1 MKSIRF
7 LFLPAVTFLAKWSPC
22 EGFSLQPRC
31 CKEVTIAHRMDPR
44 AAGRSGGG
52 LSKSLCPAKET
63 CLRNKQSDDGDTNN
77 SKNKNND
84 RDAEGKSYVKET
96 PASSTRSRLPAN
108 AKKKHEPARDTSSEG
123 NAQKIMGK
131 VFLGLSLSFS
141 YSITVLG
148 VLLTFGLLLNIFG
161 YGYQITPEREL
172 RIDTISRLREESQFR
187 QEVVKS
193 MKESRQEQEQG
204 NTVVRLRELT
214 GPPEPTK

>member
-7 LFLPAVTFLAKWSPC
+7 LFLPTVTFLAKWSPC
-22 EGFSLQPRC
+22 EGFSLQP
-31 CKEVTIAHRMDPR
+31 
-44 AAGRSGGG
+44 RSGGG

-63 CLRNKQSDDGDTNN
+63 CLRNKQSDGDHDRDTN
-77 SKNKNND
+77 SSKNND

-96 PASSTRSRLPAN
+96 PASSTRSRLPTN

-123 NAQKIMGK
+123 NAQKIMGNI
-131 VFLGLSLSFS
+131 LMGLSLSFS